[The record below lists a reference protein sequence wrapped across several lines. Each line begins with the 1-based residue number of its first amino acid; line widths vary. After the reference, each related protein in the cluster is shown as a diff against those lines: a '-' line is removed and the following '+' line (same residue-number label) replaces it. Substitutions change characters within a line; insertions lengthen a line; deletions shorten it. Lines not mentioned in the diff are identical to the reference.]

1 MQKRSQ
7 AGGSFIPTLICYSC
21 WIASDF
27 CQQSCFPQ
35 LTTGSNSTT
44 LWRLPHSWV
53 CRLYPVNHA
62 SWRQTIFFL
71 KALLNTFAEST
82 GLRVNYRKSQMLPI
96 NVLAEKME
104 ILSQTFGCSIGTLPF
119 TYLGLP
125 MGTTKPMM
133 ENLTPMMD
141 RVESCLL
148 DVAPGYH
155 I

>member
-1 MQKRSQ
+1 
-7 AGGSFIPTLICYSC
+7 
-21 WIASDF
+21 
-27 CQQSCFPQ
+27 
-35 LTTGSNSTT
+35 
-44 LWRLPHSWV
+44 
-53 CRLYPVNHA
+53 
-62 SWRQTIFFL
+62 
-71 KALLNTFAEST
+71 
-82 GLRVNYRKSQMLPI
+82 MLPI